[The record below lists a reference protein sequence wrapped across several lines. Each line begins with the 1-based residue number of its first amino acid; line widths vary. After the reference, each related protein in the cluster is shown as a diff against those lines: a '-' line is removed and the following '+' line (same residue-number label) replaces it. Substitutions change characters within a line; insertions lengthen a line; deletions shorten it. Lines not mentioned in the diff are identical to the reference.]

1 MYGDPN
7 VAFVRSILWLGEIWI
22 PNSLNALAKN
32 ASISFFL
39 AKVREFILEVFWFLD
54 FFGELQT
61 NRKTQYANVA
71 TSKVGFFF
79 AQVALSIILNLLND
93 NFDHLLCIGETAWLF
108 VLVQKTSNH
117 CQFTVSSLRERDSVF
132 LFSYFF
138 LFSYSSRFTAKCTIT
153 VQNILKNALLQC
165 IIYDKMHR
173 HGAVAEQ

>member
-1 MYGDPN
+1 MHQ
-7 VAFVRSILWLGEIWI
+7 
-22 PNSLNALAKN
+22 SL
-32 ASISFFL
+32 FL

-93 NFDHLLCIGETAWLF
+93 NSDHLLCIGETAWLF
-108 VLVQKTSNH
+108 VLVQKTSNY

-132 LFSYFF
+132 LFF
-138 LFSYSSRFTAKCTIT
+138 LFVKIYS
-153 VQNILKNALLQC
+153 
-165 IIYDKMHR
+165 KMHYNS
-173 HGAVAEQ
+173 AEYPEKCSVPVHNLR